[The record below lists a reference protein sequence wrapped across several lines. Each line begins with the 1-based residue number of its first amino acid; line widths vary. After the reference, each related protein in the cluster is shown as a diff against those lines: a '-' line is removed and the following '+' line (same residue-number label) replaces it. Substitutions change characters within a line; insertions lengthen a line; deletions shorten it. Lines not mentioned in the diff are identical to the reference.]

1 MSASASRTPRL
12 PYGFAR
18 TQGVLIPFGASGSDA
33 AIPEE
38 AAEISLL
45 VRDDATVSAVAEVRR
60 LVGRPVVVRPV
71 TRAAFDAELA
81 EIYGQGDGSA
91 AEVVADAGQD
101 LDLRDLMQDL
111 PAIEDLLEAQ
121 DDAPVI
127 RMVNALLMQAVRE
140 RASDIHI
147 EPFAQRSVVRLRR
160 DGLLADIA
168 EPPRGVHEA
177 MVSRIKIMAQLDI
190 AERRLPQDGRIG
202 LKLGERSIDVRVS
215 TVPTAHGERIV
226 LRILEKDASRL
237 RLSALGMTQE
247 MQLEF
252 AGLLARPHGLL
263 LVCGPTGSGKT
274 TTLYAALAGL
284 DVKRLNIVTVEDPVE
299 YDLPGIGQIPV
310 NARIDLT
317 FARALRSIL
326 RQDPDVVMIGEIRDL
341 ETAQIAIQASLT
353 GHLVLATLHTNDAV
367 AAVTRLV
374 DMGVERY
381 LLASSLI
388 GALSQR
394 LVRCLCPVCRQAQ
407 PITDAERALLAGG
420 GGAAAIHDA
429 ALPDRLWTAP
439 GCPACR
445 GLGYQERKGIY
456 ELMPASDALKQGIHE
471 GAGEQ
476 ALRRIARS
484 AGMGSLRSDAL
495 RYLAA
500 GETSLDEVLRV
511 THD

>member
-1 MSASASRTPRL
+1 MSASGTRAPRL

-18 TQGVLIPFGASGSDA
+18 TQGVLIPVAASGAD
-33 AIPEE
+33 E
-38 AAEISLL
+38 AAADEAGEVSLL
-45 VRDDATVSAVAEVRR
+45 VRDDATVAAVTEVRR
-60 LVGRPVVVRPV
+60 LVGRPVAVQEVS
-71 TRAAFDAELA
+71 RAQFEAQLA

-177 MVSRIKIMAQLDI
+177 LVSRIKIMAQLDI

-202 LKLGERSIDVRVS
+202 LKLGDRSIDVRVS

-237 RLSALGMTQE
+237 HLSALGMTGE
-247 MQLEF
+247 MQAAF
-252 AGLLARPHGLL
+252 ARLLTRPHGLL

-394 LVRCLCPVCRQAQ
+394 LVRCLCPVCRVAHS
-407 PITDAERALLAGG
+407 ITDAERALLATGA
-420 GGAAAIHDA
+420 GAAAIQEA
-429 ALPDRLWTAP
+429 ELPDQLWTAP

-456 ELMPASDALKQGIHE
+456 ELMLASDALKQGIHE

-476 ALRRIARS
+476 ALRRTARD
-484 AGMGSLRSDAL
+484 AGMGTLRSDAL
-495 RYLAA
+495 RYLAV

-511 THD
+511 TRD

>member
-1 MSASASRTPRL
+1 
-12 PYGFAR
+12 
-18 TQGVLIPFGASGSDA
+18 
-33 AIPEE
+33 
-38 AAEISLL
+38 
-45 VRDDATVSAVAEVRR
+45 
-60 LVGRPVVVRPV
+60 
-71 TRAAFDAELA
+71 
-81 EIYGQGDGSA
+81 
-91 AEVVADAGQD
+91 
-101 LDLRDLMQDL
+101 
-111 PAIEDLLEAQ
+111 
-121 DDAPVI
+121 
-127 RMVNALLMQAVRE
+127 
-140 RASDIHI
+140 
-147 EPFAQRSVVRLRR
+147 
-160 DGLLADIA
+160 
-168 EPPRGVHEA
+168 
-177 MVSRIKIMAQLDI
+177 
-190 AERRLPQDGRIG
+190 
-202 LKLGERSIDVRVS
+202 
-215 TVPTAHGERIV
+215 
-226 LRILEKDASRL
+226 
-237 RLSALGMTQE
+237 
-247 MQLEF
+247 
-252 AGLLARPHGLL
+252 
-263 LVCGPTGSGKT
+263 
-274 TTLYAALAGL
+274 
-284 DVKRLNIVTVEDPVE
+284 
-299 YDLPGIGQIPV
+299 
-310 NARIDLT
+310 
-317 FARALRSIL
+317 
-326 RQDPDVVMIGEIRDL
+326 L

-429 ALPDRLWTAP
+429 ALPDRLWSAP

-476 ALRRIARS
+476 ALRQIARS
-484 AGMGSLRSDAL
+484 AGMGSLRADAL

>member
-1 MSASASRTPRL
+1 MSAPVTSTPRL
-12 PYGFAR
+12 PYSFAR
-18 TQGVLIPFGASGSDA
+18 TQGVLIAAVPEAEESALSEGAA
-33 AIPEE
+33 ALPV
-38 AAEISLL
+38 L
-45 VRDDATVSAVAEVRR
+45 VRDDATTTAVAEVRR
-60 LVGRPVVVRPV
+60 LLGRPIIVRPV
-71 TRAAFDAELA
+71 ARAVFDTQLS

-91 AEVVADAGQD
+91 ADVLADAGQD
-101 LDLRDLMQDL
+101 LDLRDLMQEM
-111 PAIEDLLEAQ
+111 PAIEDLLDAQ

-140 RASDIHI
+140 KASDIHI
-147 EPFAQRSVVRLRR
+147 EPFAQRSVVRLRL
-160 DGLLADIA
+160 DGLLSDIA

-177 MVSRIKIMAQLDI
+177 LVSRIKIMAQLDI

-202 LKLGERSIDVRVS
+202 LKLGQRSIDVRVS

-237 RLSALGMTQE
+237 RLSALGMTAG
-247 MQLEF
+247 MQQQF
-252 AGLLARPHGLL
+252 AQMLSRPHGLL

-310 NARIDLT
+310 NAKIDLG

-381 LLASSLI
+381 LLASSLV

-394 LVRCLCPVCRQAQ
+394 LVRCLCPACRQPAS
-407 PITDAERALLAGG
+407 IRDAERALLVG
-420 GGAAAIHDA
+420 GGAGAFISADV
-429 ALPDRLWTAP
+429 LPTALWTAP

-445 GLGYQERKGIY
+445 GLGYQGRNGIY
-456 ELMPASDALKQGIHE
+456 ELMPVDETLKQCIHD
-471 GAGEQ
+471 GVGEPVLRQTAQ
-476 ALRRIARS
+476 A
-484 AGMGSLRSDAL
+484 AGMGSLRQDAL
-495 RYLAA
+495 RYLVA
-500 GETSLDEVLRV
+500 GDTALDEVLRV
-511 THD
+511 TRD

>member
-1 MSASASRTPRL
+1 MSVFTAHQQRL

-18 TQGVLIPFGASGSDA
+18 TQGVLIEKPVEAPESELA
-33 AIPEE
+33 AVTV
-38 AAEISLL
+38 L
-45 VRDDATVSAVAEVRR
+45 VRDDATSSAVAEVRR
-60 LVGRPVVVRPV
+60 LLGRPIAVHSI
-71 TRAAFDAELA
+71 TRAIFDAKLA

-91 AEVVADAGQD
+91 ADVVADAGQD
-101 LDLRDLMQDL
+101 LNLRDLMQEL
-111 PAIEDLLEAQ
+111 PTVEDLLDAK

-140 RASDIHI
+140 KASDIHI
-147 EPFAQRSVVRLRR
+147 EPFAQRSMVRLRR
-160 DGLLADIA
+160 DGVLSDIA
-168 EPPRGVHEA
+168 EPHRGVHEA

-190 AERRLPQDGRIG
+190 AERRLPQDGRLG

-215 TVPTAHGERIV
+215 TVPTAHGERVV

-237 RLSALGMTQE
+237 KLSALGMT
-247 MQLEF
+247 LELQQQF
-252 AGLLARPHGLL
+252 AHLLSRPHGLL

-284 DVKRLNIVTVEDPVE
+284 DVKQLNIVTVEDPVE

-310 NARIDLT
+310 NAKIDLS

-394 LVRCLCPVCRQAQ
+394 LVRCLCPDCRQTA
-407 PITDAERALLAGG
+407 PIRESERALLRSGDAGISIPG
-420 GGAAAIHDA
+420 D
-429 ALPDRLWTAP
+429 ALPDQLWTAD
-439 GCPACR
+439 GCPSCR
-445 GLGYQERKGIY
+445 GLGYQGRNGIY
-456 ELMPASDALKQGIHE
+456 ELMATSDALKQCIHDA
-471 GAGEQ
+471 AGEQ
-476 ALRRIARS
+476 LLRQTARTS
-484 AGMGSLRSDAL
+484 GMGSLRHDAL
-495 RYLAA
+495 RYLNA

-511 THD
+511 TRD

>member
-1 MSASASRTPRL
+1 MKTLPTGHIRL
-12 PYGFAR
+12 PYSFAR
-18 TQGVLIPFGASGSDA
+18 TQGVIVSAEPEAS
-33 AIPEE
+33 EE
-38 AAEISLL
+38 TSSEDMHCPIVL
-45 VRDDATVSAVAEVRR
+45 VRDDASPMAVAEVRR
-60 LVGRPVVVRPV
+60 LIGRPITIKPV
-71 TRAAFDAELA
+71 SPAAFETQIS
-81 EIYGQGDGSA
+81 EVYGQSDGSA
-91 AEVVADAGQD
+91 ADIVADAGQD

-111 PAIEDLLEAQ
+111 PAIEDLLDTQ

-140 RASDIHI
+140 KASDIHI

-160 DGLLADIA
+160 DGVLSDIA
-168 EPPRGVHEA
+168 EPPRGIHEA

-202 LKLGERSIDVRVS
+202 LRLGERSVDVRVS
-215 TVPTAHGERIV
+215 SVPTAHGERIV
-226 LRILEKDASRL
+226 LRLLEKDASRL
-237 RLSALGMTQE
+237 RLAALGMTKNMQE
-247 MQLEF
+247 QFSQMLS
-252 AGLLARPHGLL
+252 RPHGLL

-274 TTLYAALAGL
+274 TTLYAALAGM

-310 NARIDLT
+310 NAKIDLT

-367 AAVTRLV
+367 AAVTRLI

-394 LVRCLCPVCRQAQ
+394 LVRCLCSECRKAT
-407 PITDAERALLAGG
+407 PMAPLERTLILSGTG
-420 GGAAAIHDA
+420 SSI
-429 ALPDRLWTAP
+429 PSNTIPESLWTAP
-439 GCPACR
+439 GCSQCR
-445 GLGYQERKGIY
+445 GLGYQGRNGIY
-456 ELMPASDALKQGIHE
+456 ELMSASAPIKQGIHE
-471 GAGEQ
+471 GLGEQ
-476 ALRRIARS
+476 SLREIARTE
-484 AGMGSLRSDAL
+484 GMGTLRQDAL
-495 RYLAA
+495 RYLIS
-500 GETSLDEVLRV
+500 GDTSLDEVLRV
-511 THD
+511 TRD

>member
-1 MSASASRTPRL
+1 MCALDISTPRL

-18 TQGVLIPFGASGSDA
+18 TQGVLIPSPERIDGSSD
-33 AIPEE
+33 E
-38 AAEISLL
+38 ATVLSVL
-45 VRDDATVSAVAEVRR
+45 VREDAEVSAVVEVRR
-60 LVGRPVVVRPV
+60 LLGRPIAVRAISRP
-71 TRAAFDAELA
+71 AFDALLA

-91 AEVVADAGQD
+91 ADVVADAGQD

-111 PAIEDLLEAQ
+111 PAIEDLLETQ

-140 RASDIHI
+140 KASDIHV

-160 DGLLADIA
+160 DGVLSDIA

-202 LKLGERSIDVRVS
+202 LKLGQRSVDVRVS
-215 TVPTAHGERIV
+215 TVPTAHGERV
-226 LRILEKDASRL
+226 VMRILEKDVSRL
-237 RLSALGMTQE
+237 HLSALGMTPE
-247 MQLEF
+247 MQARF
-252 AGLLARPHGLL
+252 AGMLSRPHGLL

-310 NARIDLT
+310 NAKIDLS

-374 DMGVERY
+374 DMGIERY

-394 LVRCLCPVCRQAQ
+394 LVRCLCEDCRQAA
-407 PITDAERALLAGG
+407 PMREAERALLLGGEAGG
-420 GGAAAIHDA
+420 LAAD
-429 ALPDRLWTAP
+429 ALPKHLWTAP

-445 GLGYQERKGIY
+445 GLGYRGRNGIY
-456 ELMPASDALKQGIHE
+456 ELMPVSDDLRQCIHD

-476 ALRRIARS
+476 VMRQVAHVS
-484 AGMGSLRSDAL
+484 GMGSLRLDAL
-495 RYLAA
+495 RYLASGDTA
-500 GETSLDEVLRV
+500 LDEVLRV
-511 THD
+511 TRD